1 MPYGFFGL
9 NWDKKKLY
17 HVTAVQLHQV
27 AYRFGNHFSI
37 APLSIDFPQNQI
49 TAIAGKSGSGKSI
62 LLKLMNGLLLPTE
75 GEVRVFGEALNYSN
89 IQAMRLKCGYMV
101 QGSGLF
107 ADFANGKILQFD
119 DTENIFR
126 YKNESAIA

>member
-1 MPYGFFGL
+1 
-9 NWDKKKLY
+9 
-17 HVTAVQLHQV
+17 VTAVQLHQV
-27 AYRFGNHFSI
+27 AYRFGNRFSM

-49 TAIAGKSGSGKSI
+49 TAIAGKSGSGKST

-89 IQAMRLKCGYMV
+89 IQAKRLKCGYMV